1 MPPTP
6 GDYEPVEPDYRFTL
20 ANERTFL
27 AWMRTAWPCWRP
39 RWRSRSTPRPGLA
52 TFRDVCAVVLA
63 LLATSAA
70 AGGLWRWRSVQ
81 DAMRRG
87 GPVRGGSLVV
97 VVAAGLAVV
106 TLAVLGV
113 LAGTLGR

>member
-1 MPPTP
+1 
-6 GDYEPVEPDYRFTL
+6 
-20 ANERTFL
+20 
-27 AWMRTAWPCWRP
+27 MRTSLALLAAAVAIAQYAPDLG
-39 RWRSRSTPRPGLA
+39 SR
-52 TFRDVCAVVLA
+52 TFRDICAVVLA
-63 LLATSAA
+63 VLATSAA

-106 TLAVLGV
+106 TLAVLAV